1 MNAVNYNTINR
12 VKVELG
18 DIFYNDQAIT
28 TYTINDISF
37 FFYLKQDIPDGDGAS
52 TVGPWNMPSLH
63 RRLVYKIYNLGL

>member
-12 VKVELG
+12 VKVQLG

-37 FFYLKQDIPDGDGAS
+37 FFILSKTYLTETGHQRWDHGTCQAYI
-52 TVGPWNMPSLH
+52 VG
-63 RRLVYKIYNLGL
+63 

>member
-12 VKVELG
+12 VKVQLG

-37 FFYLKQDIPDGDGAS
+37 FLS
-52 TVGPWNMPSLH
+52 
-63 RRLVYKIYNLGL
+63 